1 MELQKSLDLSLR
13 PQPLDPEPSPLPLWT
28 VTNLIL
34 DPGPL
39 CSELRRALLEAWA
52 GQVCPPPHICAAMEE
67 PKPPNRAEG
76 PASRLSLQAKW
87 CSSLTEDPTSSTPM
101 LTLGIL

>member
-39 CSELRRALLEAWA
+39 YSGLRRALLEAWA
-52 GQVCPPPHICAAMEE
+52 GQVCPTPAHMRCYGRAKA
-67 PKPPNRAEG
+67 PKPG
-76 PASRLSLQAKW
+76 
-87 CSSLTEDPTSSTPM
+87 
-101 LTLGIL
+101 